1 MLFICLKIKSMNKED
16 IEELKEIV
24 QAAKRLE
31 ELIKEIEGPLSD
43 EQSRNLSHEF
53 FCMGAVSVRP
63 IEDIVSRIDN
73 IFAVIRNIKSK
84 RLWKSLLR

>member
-1 MLFICLKIKSMNKED
+1 MLFICRKITDMIKED
-16 IEELKEIV
+16 IDELKEIV

-63 IEDIVSRIDN
+63 IEDVVSRIDSALHHPEEY
-73 IFAVIRNIKSK
+73 IDSTI
-84 RLWKSLLR
+84 

>member
-1 MLFICLKIKSMNKED
+1 MLFICLKIKGMSKED

-31 ELIKEIEGPLSD
+31 ELIKEIEESLSD
-43 EQSRNLSHEF
+43 EQGRNLSHEF
-53 FCMGAVSVRP
+53 FCMGAASVRP

-73 IFAVIRNIKSK
+73 ALHHPEEYIDSTI
-84 RLWKSLLR
+84 